1 MGQFAERV
9 YTDPDKIRRLE
20 DLVDQLPT
28 NGHVVLQLTDG
39 TSYDGVVCVRP
50 SVQVFRDPDAN
61 EGINGVVRLER
72 PDAPAWSCYVWL
84 GDIHHVEHL
93 DSTMGSES

>member
-1 MGQFAERV
+1 MGQFAQRV
-9 YTDPDKIRRLE
+9 YTDPAKIRRLE

-28 NGHVVLQLTDG
+28 NGHVVLQMNDG
-39 TSYDGVVCVRP
+39 TSYDGVVCERP
-50 SVQVFRDPDAN
+50 NVQVFRDFNAN

-84 GDIHHVEHL
+84 GDIHRVEHL
-93 DSTMGSES
+93 DSTMGSEH